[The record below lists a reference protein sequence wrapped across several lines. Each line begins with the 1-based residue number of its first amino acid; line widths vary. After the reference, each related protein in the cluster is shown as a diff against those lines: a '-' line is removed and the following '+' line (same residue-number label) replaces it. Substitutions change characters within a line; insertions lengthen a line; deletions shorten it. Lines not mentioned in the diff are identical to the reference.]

1 MNSSEFFSH
10 KQQYVREHLE
20 NTSVLSRKFA
30 EKIGLGNVGELI
42 GLLHDFGKYS
52 EEFQGYIKSACG
64 IIDSNSEAFVDS
76 KDKKGRIDHSSAGA
90 QYIWRQADPNKPVTV
105 YLAQIIALCIASHHG
120 GLIDCILPD
129 GEDWF
134 AKRINK
140 DPAKTHIDEAVD
152 RCDGRILKRIDRL
165 FKQTETLRDFIAVM
179 KCVTDVA
186 SLTIRDYRAGFL
198 TRFLFSCLIDADRT
212 DTVDSECPEKAM
224 LRNKNTYPAW
234 DEFIDALDKRLSKF
248 LVRNRVDEIRR
259 DVSLACKKSGVKER
273 GIYSLTVPT
282 GGGKTLASLRFALEH
297 ARKHDLKRIVFVIPY
312 TTIIDQNADEVRK
325 VFKDLSGKYKTELV
339 LEHHSN
345 LTPDE
350 ETLQTKILSEN
361 WDASI
366 VYITTVQL
374 LESLFSG
381 GTRGVRR
388 MHQLA
393 ESVIVFDEIQTLPVR
408 LVHLF
413 NNAMN
418 SIVDFCGSSVV
429 LCTATQPCLN
439 KVCAQKG
446 AIEIKKEHEI
456 MPDVK
461 ILFSELKRVEVVD
474 AVKTG
479 GWSPEEVAQL
489 AKEELQRTGSVL
501 IVVNTKRAAKELFE
515 LCQQADVVVYHLSTD
530 MCPAHRI
537 DILEKVKMCLV
548 PDTFQPMICVSTQL
562 IEAGVD
568 VDFGSVIRYLAGL
581 DSIAQAAGRCNRNG
595 LREKGRV
602 TIVNPISENLGMLK
616 DMEAGREKTYRVLN
630 EYRNNPEEFNND
642 LLCPDAMDRYFQ
654 YYFFDRASKMD
665 YPVSAR
671 EFGHSDTLLRILS
684 TNNLSIES
692 YKIKYKKPP
701 VIPLRQSFKSAAKA
715 FRAIDSET
723 QGIIVPYGEGEDI
736 ISGLC
741 ASSDISR
748 EFALMKSAQRFSVN
762 CFRNMID
769 KLGIGEAGALHNIQ
783 GSGIL
788 CLKSEHYSKD
798 YGVSVERVMNQST
811 GFLNG

>member
-152 RCDGRILKRIDRL
+152 RCDDRILKRIDRL
-165 FKQTETLRDFIAVM
+165 FKHTETLRDFIAVM

-212 DTVDSECPEKAM
+212 DTVDSECPEKAV
-224 LRNKNTYPAW
+224 LRNKNAYPAW

-259 DVSLACKKSGVKER
+259 DVSMACKKSGVKER
-273 GIYSLTVPT
+273 GVYSLTVPT

-325 VFKDLSGKYKTELV
+325 VFKDLTDKYKTELV

-366 VYITTVQL
+366 VYTTTVQL

-393 ESVIVFDEIQTLPVR
+393 ESVIVFDEIQTLPIR

-446 AIEIKKEHEI
+446 AIEIKQEHEI

-461 ILFSELKRVEVVD
+461 SLFSELKRVEVVD
-474 AVKTG
+474 AVKPG

-489 AKEELQRTGSVL
+489 AKEELRKTGSVL

-515 LCQQADVVVYHLSTD
+515 LCRQVDAVVYHLSTD
-530 MCPAHRI
+530 MCPAHRMG
-537 DILEKVKMCLV
+537 ILEKSEKYVWCL
-548 PDTFQPMICVSTQL
+548 
-562 IEAGVD
+562 
-568 VDFGSVIRYLAGL
+568 
-581 DSIAQAAGRCNRNG
+581 
-595 LREKGRV
+595 
-602 TIVNPISENLGMLK
+602 
-616 DMEAGREKTYRVLN
+616 
-630 EYRNNPEEFNND
+630 
-642 LLCPDAMDRYFQ
+642 
-654 YYFFDRASKMD
+654 
-665 YPVSAR
+665 
-671 EFGHSDTLLRILS
+671 TL
-684 TNNLSIES
+684 
-692 YKIKYKKPP
+692 
-701 VIPLRQSFKSAAKA
+701 F
-715 FRAIDSET
+715 
-723 QGIIVPYGEGEDI
+723 
-736 ISGLC
+736 
-741 ASSDISR
+741 SR
-748 EFALMKSAQRFSVN
+748 
-762 CFRNMID
+762 
-769 KLGIGEAGALHNIQ
+769 
-783 GSGIL
+783 
-788 CLKSEHYSKD
+788 
-798 YGVSVERVMNQST
+798 
-811 GFLNG
+811 